1 MVRGTSRHLPRIL
14 LQTYGGRQWASELD
28 VRSDAYCARPPRSAA
43 SGPPHEPQSPYTPH
57 RRPRSL
63 SPLPMK
69 TARPPALR
77 PATVPHHPPTIPH
90 HQHTSPANSL
100 PREHQPRPY
109 RSGPPFAP
117 RTTHPPCRVG
127 VARHRR
133 PRGRDRDPIPTI
145 LAPAAAGHCSCHSAR
160 LAQSVLPPP
169 LLSNCCSTSR
179 QKGRGAKRCCSESH
193 RFWPEIGN
201 TCSRPPTRR
210 AEDPGHPRLRHP
222 PWRMLLPLAAVS
234 AGRYAKVTVRAP
246 PSQQP
251 PWHREPRPRW
261 TPCPILPA
269 DPPTP
274 CDLFRTTC
282 RILPRPSPCYLFCFT
297 CLYTMLSCML
307 TCTHNSIYLMRAPHG
322 SRALQAA

>member
-14 LQTYGGRQWASELD
+14 LQTYGGRQWTSELD

-57 RRPRSL
+57 RRPRSR

-77 PATVPHHPPTIPH
+77 PATEKHS
-90 HQHTSPANSL
+90 QLNTSPANSL

-160 LAQSVLPPP
+160 LAQSVSTPSLAFKLLFHQPPEGAGRQALLQRVASILAGNWEHLLTAAHQARRGPRPPP
-169 LLSNCCSTSR
+169 PEAPALEDAAAVGRRERGQICQGDRARATLTAAPLAPGTQATLDALSDPAR
-179 QKGRGAKRCCSESH
+179 
-193 RFWPEIGN
+193 
-201 TCSRPPTRR
+201 RPPN
-210 AEDPGHPRLRHP
+210 PLRPLPDNLPYFAP
-222 PWRMLLPLAAVS
+222 PLPLLLILLYVS
-234 AGRYAKVTVRAP
+234 IHNAFMHV
-246 PSQQP
+246 
-251 PWHREPRPRW
+251 
-261 TPCPILPA
+261 
-269 DPPTP
+269 DM
-274 CDLFRTTC
+274 
-282 RILPRPSPCYLFCFT
+282 
-297 CLYTMLSCML
+297 YT
-307 TCTHNSIYLMRAPHG
+307 
-322 SRALQAA
+322 